1 MELKDYWLT
10 VRRRWRVIVAT
21 VAIALAAAAALTWQ
35 ATPQYASTASIFV
48 STSPSDASDA

>member
-21 VAIALAAAAALTWQ
+21 VAIALAAAALTWQ